1 MVNVKDKNPFQIANR
16 EAMIGIILVV
26 FNFIWWFAFAYGLG
40 DKSPED
46 YQFIFGFP
54 AWFFY
59 SCIVG
64 VFVMAILVLVTV
76 KFLFKDVSL
85 DEKEFDQT

>member
-1 MVNVKDKNPFQIANR
+1 MKDKNPFQIANR

>member
-1 MVNVKDKNPFQIANR
+1 MKDKHPFQIANR
-16 EAMIGIILVV
+16 EAIIGIILVV

-40 DKSPED
+40 HKNPEE

-64 VFVMAILVLVTV
+64 VFLMSLLVFVIV
-76 KFLFKDVSL
+76 KFFFKDVSL
-85 DEKEFDQT
+85 DEKEYDNT